1 MVFRVAG
8 PVASIAPAFVAG
20 YYGAFHYDYTTAL
33 TANVTNTATTLNVT
47 STTGF
52 SNTGSVIIQSEI
64 IQYTGITATSFTGC
78 TRGSYGS
85 NQSTHA
91 SGTPV
96 GSAQGSTANV
106 ATLLLMNT
114 TDYTSGVS
122 LTASSELLFAHAGVY
137 NIQFSAQLFN
147 SGNAPDNFTI
157 WLKKNGTDIP
167 ATASIA
173 TTPEVHGG
181 IPGAGIVAANFYVDV
196 LVNDK
201 IQFYWSSDSS
211 YTVIATYPSDGLPVH
226 PASPGFVA
234 TVTQV
239 A

>member
-8 PVASIAPAFVAG
+8 PVAVAPAFVAG

-52 SNTGSVIIQSEI
+52 SSTGSVLISAEI

-85 NQSTHA
+85 NQSTHPA
-91 SGTPV
+91 GTTL
-96 GSAQGSTANV
+96 GSAQGSVANT
-106 ATLLLMNT
+106 ATLLQLNT
-114 TDYTSGVS
+114 TDYSSGVT
-122 LTASSELLFAHAGVY
+122 LTALSEMQVAYAGIY
-137 NIQFSAQLFN
+137 NIQFSVQLVN
-147 SGNAPDNFTI
+147 SGNAPDNFHI
-157 WLKKNGTDIP
+157 WLRKNGADIP
-167 ATASIA
+167 TTASIA
-173 TTPEVHGG
+173 TTPEIHGG
-181 IPGAGIVAANFYVDV
+181 IPGAGIVAANFYVDA

-201 IQFYWSSDSS
+201 FQFYWSSDSS
-211 YTVIATYPSDGLPVH
+211 FTVVATYPPNLVTPH
-226 PASPGFVA
+226 PSSPAFVA
-234 TVTQV
+234 TITQV